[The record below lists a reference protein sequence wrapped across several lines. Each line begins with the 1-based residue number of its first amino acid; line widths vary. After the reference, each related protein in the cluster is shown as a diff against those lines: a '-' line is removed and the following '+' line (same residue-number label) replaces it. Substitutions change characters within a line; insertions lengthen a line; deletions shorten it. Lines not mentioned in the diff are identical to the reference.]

1 MRAFFMENFMNHIE
15 DVIQYIKEQSPNVSP
30 KKLRY
35 LLYLLYA
42 DYLTVIEDDYDE
54 LFASEFYVEYN
65 GPMPLGYTSEFVL
78 YDTDG
83 DSSRLDDDMK
93 KYINDALFNY
103 RIYSEDF
110 LERMSNQSLDYATT
124 KKHCPGH
131 IKIIPKELI
140 CLNQEYNRIVYEC
153 FEGK

>member
-1 MRAFFMENFMNHIE
+1 MNYIE
-15 DVIQYIKEQSPNVSP
+15 DVIQHIKEQSPNVSP

-42 DYLTVIEDDYDE
+42 DYLTVTKDDYDE
-54 LFASEFYVEYN
+54 LFASKFYVEYN

-83 DSSRLDDDMK
+83 DSSRLDDGLK
-93 KYINDALFNY
+93 AYINDALFNY
-103 RIYSEDF
+103 RMYSENF
-110 LERMSNQSLDYATT
+110 LERMSNQSLDYVTT
-124 KKHCPGH
+124 KKHCRDH

-140 CLNQEYNRIVYEC
+140 YLNQEYNRIVYEC

>member
-1 MRAFFMENFMNHIE
+1 MEKLMNYIE

-42 DYLTVIEDDYDE
+42 DYLTVIDDDYDE
-54 LFASEFYVEYN
+54 LFASQFYVEYN

-83 DSSRLDDDMK
+83 DSSRLDADMK
-93 KYINDALFNY
+93 EYISESLSNY
-103 RIYSEDF
+103 RSYSEDF
-110 LERMSNQSLDYATT
+110 LERISNQSLDYTTT
-124 KKHCPGH
+124 KKHCRDH

>member
-1 MRAFFMENFMNHIE
+1 MNYIE
-15 DVIQYIKEQSPNVSP
+15 DVIQHIKEQSPNVSP

-42 DYLTVIEDDYDE
+42 DYLTVTDDGYDE
-54 LFASEFYVEYN
+54 LFDSEFYVEYN

-78 YDTDG
+78 YDTNG
-83 DSSRLDDDMK
+83 YSSRLDDGFK
-93 KYINDALFNY
+93 EYINDALFNY

-110 LERMSNQSLDYATT
+110 LERMSNQSLDYVTT
-124 KKHCPGH
+124 KKHCRDH